1 MPTNTNQ
8 PKRENN
14 NERDERNRREQ
25 QSNQAQQGPGKKGQQ
40 QDLEREEQPVAQPGV
55 TKKGGVDQD
64 IEGQREGQRVR
75 QDQGGKA
82 PNDLEQDREQQR
94 RDAVG
99 HKPDN
104 RGEAEIREQEGRV
117 NNPRGEQGR
126 REQNP

>member
-8 PKRENN
+8 PKRENLD
-14 NERDERNRREQ
+14 ERDERNVRDE

-40 QDLEREEQPVAQPGV
+40 QDLDREEQPVAQPGV

-64 IEGQREGQRVR
+64 IEGQRVR
-75 QDQGGKA
+75 QDQGRKA

-99 HKPDN
+99 HKPDH
-104 RGEAEIREQEGRV
+104 RGEAEIREQESRV